1 MTPVSSAPTRTRILD
16 AAFELFWLQGYEGTT
31 IAEVLEKAGVNAGS
45 LYNLFPSK
53 EHVLLAVLDR
63 CIDQLYPEVME
74 PAFAKSS
81 DPIDRI
87 FLVLEGYRRGLQI
100 TECTGGCPIGNLS
113 IEVGDHIPAAREKIW
128 LNFENWRKWILLC
141 LDEAGERLPATL
153 NRDQMAT
160 FILTVMEGG
169 VMQARASAS
178 LAPFDACIA
187 QLRAYFDILLNAAKS
202 NAADSPTTKGQ
213 S

>member
-74 PAFAKSS
+74 PAFQQTT
-81 DPIDRI
+81 DPIERI
-87 FLVLEGYRRGLQI
+87 FAVLEGYRRGLQI

-128 LNFENWRKWILLC
+128 QNFENWRKWILLC
-141 LDEAGERLPATL
+141 LEEAGERLPATL
-153 NRDQMAT
+153 DRDQLAT

-178 LAPFDACIA
+178 LKPFEACVA
-187 QLRAYFDILLNAAKS
+187 QLRSYIGALLAQAA
-202 NAADSPTTKGQ
+202 AEASPTKGNA
-213 S
+213 